1 MKHRPEPDIIRLSNI
16 SENRFLTGQ
25 TEFGVENES
34 SPQKT
39 FSSLLFSS
47 LLFSSLL
54 FSSLLFSSAARAAG
68 EGSGRGPYV
77 QADLAYAYEHIT
89 HDYPEPAGAKKG
101 KISTVSDYFRNI
113 RTHSIHPR
121 VSVGY
126 DFGGWRIAAD
136 YARYRKWNDSK
147 YSVSIK
153 ELKENKGENINVAQ
167 YLKTENQE
175 NGSFHAVSSLGLSA
189 VYDFKLNDK
198 FKPYIGARV
207 AYGHIRHQHRS
218 VEQETTIV
226 TTYLQS
232 GKPSPIIRGP
242 TPKPAHQESN
252 SIRRVGLGVIAGVGF
267 DITPNLTLDAG
278 YRYHNWGRLE
288 NTRFK
293 THEAS
298 LGVRYRF

>member
-1 MKHRPEPDIIRLSNI
+1 MQPAKNL
-16 SENRFLTGQ
+16 L
-25 TEFGVENES
+25 
-34 SPQKT
+34 

-54 FSSLLFSSAARAAG
+54 FSSLLFSSAAQAASEDG
-68 EGSGRGPYV
+68 GRGPYV

-89 HDYPEPAGAKKG
+89 HDYPKPTAPNKN

-136 YARYRKWNDSK
+136 YARYRKWNNNK

-153 ELKENKGENINVAQ
+153 ELLRNDNASLPSGKRHLNIKTQ
-167 YLKTENQE
+167 KTEHQE
-175 NGSFHAVSSLGLSA
+175 NGTFHAVSSLGLSA

-207 AYGHIRHQHRS
+207 AYGHVRHQVRS
-218 VEQETTIV
+218 VQQETDIV
-226 TTYLQS
+226 TTYPQNA
-232 GKPSPIIRGP
+232 KPSVTTGGPIP
-242 TPKPAHQESN
+242 QPAYHESR
-252 SIRRVGLGVIAGVGF
+252 SISSLGFGAVAGVGI

>member
-1 MKHRPEPDIIRLSNI
+1 MQPAKN
-16 SENRFLTGQ
+16 
-25 TEFGVENES
+25 
-34 SPQKT
+34 
-39 FSSLLFSS
+39 
-47 LLFSSLL
+47 LL
-54 FSSLLFSSAARAAG
+54 FSSLLFSSAAQAASEDG
-68 EGSGRGPYV
+68 GRGPYV
-77 QADLAYAYEHIT
+77 QADLAYAAERIT
-89 HDYPEPAGAKKG
+89 HDYPEPTGTGKN

-136 YARYRKWNDSK
+136 YARYRKWNNNK

-153 ELKENKGENINVAQ
+153 ELKNNNNKKK
-167 YLKTENQE
+167 KTENQE

-189 VYDFKLNDK
+189 VYDFRPNDK
-198 FKPYIGARV
+198 FKPYIGVRV
-207 AYGHIRHQHRS
+207 AYGHVRHS
-218 VEQETTIV
+218 ISTKKTTEFLTVARNRV
-226 TTYLQS
+226 TVPGTYKVS
-232 GKPSPIIRGP
+232 T
-242 TPKPAHQESN
+242 TPGAHQESN

>member
-1 MKHRPEPDIIRLSNI
+1 M
-16 SENRFLTGQ
+16 
-25 TEFGVENES
+25 
-34 SPQKT
+34 
-39 FSSLLFSS
+39 
-47 LLFSSLL
+47 
-54 FSSLLFSSAARAAG
+54 
-68 EGSGRGPYV
+68 
-77 QADLAYAYEHIT
+77 QADLAYAAERIT
-89 HDYPEPAGAKKG
+89 HDYPKPTDPSKG

-126 DFGGWRIAAD
+126 DFGSWRIAAD
-136 YARYRKWNDSK
+136 YARYRKWNNSK

-153 ELKENKGENINVAQ
+153 KLQNQYNK
-167 YLKTENQE
+167 KTENQE
-175 NGSFHAVSSLGLSA
+175 NGTFHAASSLGLSA

-207 AYGHIRHQHRS
+207 AYGHVRHS
-218 VEQETTIV
+218 ISTKKTTEFL
-226 TTYLQS
+226 TTASTPDAVS
-232 GKPSPIIRGP
+232 GAYKVSR
-242 TPKPAHQESN
+242 TPGAHQESN

>member
-1 MKHRPEPDIIRLSNI
+1 MNPARKKP
-16 SENRFLTGQ
+16 
-25 TEFGVENES
+25 
-34 SPQKT
+34 
-39 FSSLLFSS
+39 S

-54 FSSLLFSSAARAAG
+54 FSSLLFSSAAQAAS
-68 EGSGRGPYV
+68 EGNGRGPYV
-77 QADLAYAYEHIT
+77 QADLAYAAERIT
-89 HDYPEPAGAKKG
+89 HDYPEPTGAKKDK

-113 RTHSIHPR
+113 RTHSVHPR

-126 DFGGWRIAAD
+126 DFGSWRIAAD
-136 YARYRKWNDSK
+136 YARYRKWNNSK

-153 ELKENKGENINVAQ
+153 ELKNNNKK
-167 YLKTENQE
+167 KTENQE

-207 AYGHIRHQHRS
+207 AYGHVRHSISTKKTTEFLTTAGRS
-218 VEQETTIV
+218 GVVPGGYKVSTTP
-226 TTYLQS
+226 
-232 GKPSPIIRGP
+232 G
-242 TPKPAHQESN
+242 AHQESN

>member
-1 MKHRPEPDIIRLSNI
+1 ER
-16 SENRFLTGQ
+16 
-25 TEFGVENES
+25 
-34 SPQKT
+34 
-39 FSSLLFSS
+39 
-47 LLFSSLL
+47 
-54 FSSLLFSSAARAAG
+54 
-68 EGSGRGPYV
+68 
-77 QADLAYAYEHIT
+77 IT
-89 HDYPEPAGAKKG
+89 HDYPKPTAPGKN

-136 YARYRKWNDSK
+136 YARYRKWNDNK
-147 YSVSIK
+147 YSVNIK
-153 ELKENKGENINVAQ
+153 KLENKNKK
-167 YLKTENQE
+167 KTENQE

-207 AYGHIRHQHRS
+207 AYGHVRHS
-218 VEQETTIV
+218 IDSTKKITA
-226 TTYLQS
+226 S
-232 GKPSPIIRGP
+232 AGGAGSPASYKS
-242 TPKPAHQESN
+242 TQDAHHQSN

>member
-1 MKHRPEPDIIRLSNI
+1 MRPTKN
-16 SENRFLTGQ
+16 
-25 TEFGVENES
+25 
-34 SPQKT
+34 

-54 FSSLLFSSAARAAG
+54 FSSLLFSSAAQAAG
-68 EGSGRGPYV
+68 EDHGRGPYV

-89 HDYPEPAGAKKG
+89 HDYPEPTGAKKG

-136 YARYRKWNDSK
+136 YARYRKWNNNK

-153 ELKENKGENINVAQ
+153 ELERNDNSTSSSNHLNIKTQ
-167 YLKTENQE
+167 KTERQE
-175 NGSFHAVSSLGLSA
+175 NGTFHAVSSLGLSTI
-189 VYDFKLNDK
+189 YDFDTGSR
-198 FKPYIGARV
+198 FKPYIGMRV
-207 AYGHIRHQHRS
+207 AYGHVRHQVHS
-218 VEQETTIV
+218 MEKETTAV
-226 TTYLQS
+226 TTY
-232 GKPSPIIRGP
+232 PSNGGTPSVTTEAP
-242 TPKPAHQESN
+242 TKKPAHHESR
-252 SIRRVGLGVIAGVGF
+252 SISSLGFGAVAGVGI
-267 DITPNLTLDAG
+267 DITPKLTLDAG

-298 LGVRYRF
+298 LGMRYRF

>member
-1 MKHRPEPDIIRLSNI
+1 MRPTKN
-16 SENRFLTGQ
+16 F
-25 TEFGVENES
+25 S
-34 SPQKT
+34 SLLFSSLL

-68 EGSGRGPYV
+68 EDHGRGPYV

-89 HDYPEPAGAKKG
+89 RDYPDAAGLEKG
-101 KISTVSDYFRNI
+101 KKISTVSDYFRNI

-136 YARYRKWNDSK
+136 YARYRKWNNSK
-147 YSVSIK
+147 YSVNTK
-153 ELKENKGENINVAQ
+153 LVQTGGDKRLRNEKT
-167 YLKTENQE
+167 LKTEYQE
-175 NGSFHAVSSLGLSA
+175 NGTFHAASSLGLSTI
-189 VYDFKLNDK
+189 YDFDTGSR
-198 FKPYIGARV
+198 FKPYIGMRV
-207 AYGHIRHQHRS
+207 AYGHVRHQVRS
-218 VEQETTIV
+218 VQQETTTV
-226 TTYLQS
+226 TTYPS
-232 GKPSPIIRGP
+232 GGGAKTSVPSKMP
-242 TPKPAHQESN
+242 PKPAYHENRS
-252 SIRRVGLGVIAGVGF
+252 SRRLGFGAMAGVGI
-267 DITPNLTLDAG
+267 DVAPGLTLDAG
-278 YRYHNWGRLE
+278 YRYHYWGRLE

>member
-1 MKHRPEPDIIRLSNI
+1 
-16 SENRFLTGQ
+16 
-25 TEFGVENES
+25 ENES

-54 FSSLLFSSAARAAG
+54 FSSLLFSSLLFSSAAQAAS
-68 EGSGRGPYV
+68 EGNGRGPYV
-77 QADLAYAYEHIT
+77 QADLAYAAERIT
-89 HDYPEPAGAKKG
+89 HDYPEPTGIKKD
-101 KISTVSDYFRNI
+101 KISTVSDYFKNI

-136 YARYRKWNDSK
+136 YARYRKWNNNK
-147 YSVSIK
+147 YSVDIK
-153 ELKENKGENINVAQ
+153 ELERKNNSTSGGGSQLNIRHQ
-167 YLKTENQE
+167 KTENQE
-175 NGSFHAVSSLGLSA
+175 NGTFHAVSSLGLSA

-198 FKPYIGARV
+198 FKPYIGMRV
-207 AYGHIRHQHRS
+207 AYGHVRHGIDSTKKITGTLTAYHGAGITPTVYPDGSPR
-218 VEQETTIV
+218 EN
-226 TTYLQS
+226 TYQKS
-232 GKPSPIIRGP
+232 
-242 TPKPAHQESN
+242 H
-252 SIRRVGLGVIAGVGF
+252 SIRRVGLGAVAGVGI
-267 DITPNLTLDAG
+267 DITPKLTLDAG

-298 LGVRYRF
+298 LGMRYRF

>member
-1 MKHRPEPDIIRLSNI
+1 MQPAKNLL
-16 SENRFLTGQ
+16 F
-25 TEFGVENES
+25 S
-34 SPQKT
+34 SLL

-54 FSSLLFSSAARAAG
+54 FSSLLFSSAAQAAS
-68 EGSGRGPYV
+68 EGNGRGPYV

-89 HDYPEPAGAKKG
+89 RDYPKPTDPSKG

-126 DFGGWRIAAD
+126 DFGGWRVAAD
-136 YARYRKWNDSK
+136 YARYRKWNNNK
-147 YSVSIK
+147 YSV
-153 ELKENKGENINVAQ
+153 NIEKVQEVGKNRRDR
-167 YLKTENQE
+167 KTENQE

-189 VYDFKLNDK
+189 VYDFRPNDK
-198 FKPYIGARV
+198 FKPYIGVRV
-207 AYGHIRHQHRS
+207 AYGHVRHGIDSTKKITGTLTVYPNDADAAATVYPDGHPQKN
-218 VEQETTIV
+218 
-226 TTYLQS
+226 TYQ
-232 GKPSPIIRGP
+232 K
-242 TPKPAHQESN
+242 SN
-252 SIRRVGLGVIAGVGF
+252 SSRRLGFGAMAGVGI
-267 DITPNLTLDAG
+267 DVAPGLTLDAG

>member
-1 MKHRPEPDIIRLSNI
+1 M
-16 SENRFLTGQ
+16 
-25 TEFGVENES
+25 
-34 SPQKT
+34 
-39 FSSLLFSS
+39 
-47 LLFSSLL
+47 
-54 FSSLLFSSAARAAG
+54 
-68 EGSGRGPYV
+68 
-77 QADLAYAYEHIT
+77 QADLAYAAERIT
-89 HDYPEPAGAKKG
+89 HDYPEPTGAKKAQL
-101 KISTVSDYFRNI
+101 STVSDYFRNI

-136 YARYRKWNDSK
+136 YARYRKWNDNK
-147 YSVSIK
+147 YSVDIK
-153 ELKENKGENINVAQ
+153 ELENKNKNKRD
-167 YLKTENQE
+167 LKTENQE

-207 AYGHIRHQHRS
+207 AYGHVRHS
-218 VEQETTIV
+218 IDSTKKTAKIL
-226 TTYLQS
+226 TSSYGN
-232 GKPSPIIRGP
+232 GKP
-242 TPKPAHQESN
+242 TVYTEENTQNAHRESD

-267 DITPNLTLDAG
+267 DITPKLTLDAG

>member
-1 MKHRPEPDIIRLSNI
+1 MQPAKN
-16 SENRFLTGQ
+16 
-25 TEFGVENES
+25 
-34 SPQKT
+34 
-39 FSSLLFSS
+39 LLFSS

-54 FSSLLFSSAARAAG
+54 FSSLLFPSAAQAAG
-68 EGSGRGPYV
+68 EDNGRGPYV
-77 QADLAYAYEHIT
+77 QADLAYAAERIT
-89 HDYPEPAGAKKG
+89 HDYPEPTGAKKG
-101 KISTVSDYFRNI
+101 TTISTVSDYFRNI
-113 RTHSIHPR
+113 RTHSVHPR

-136 YARYRKWNDSK
+136 YARYRKWNDNK
-147 YSVSIK
+147 YSVNTK
-153 ELKENKGENINVAQ
+153 EVLRNKDNGNRTDR
-167 YLKTENQE
+167 KTENQE
-175 NGSFHAVSSLGLSA
+175 NGSFHAASSLGLSA

-207 AYGHIRHQHRS
+207 AYGHVRHS
-218 VEQETTIV
+218 IDSTKKTIEVTTIPHAPNA
-226 TTYLQS
+226 T
-232 GKPSPIIRGP
+232 P
-242 TPKPAHQESN
+242 TIYRVPKTQDAHQESD

>member
-1 MKHRPEPDIIRLSNI
+1 MQPAKNL
-16 SENRFLTGQ
+16 L
-25 TEFGVENES
+25 
-34 SPQKT
+34 

-54 FSSLLFSSAARAAG
+54 FSSLLFPSAAQAAG
-68 EGSGRGPYV
+68 EDGGRGPYV
-77 QADLAYAYEHIT
+77 QADLAYAAERIT
-89 HDYPEPAGAKKG
+89 HDYPEPTGTGKN

-136 YARYRKWNDSK
+136 YARYRKWNDNK
-147 YSVSIK
+147 YSVNIK
-153 ELKENKGENINVAQ
+153 KLENKNKK
-167 YLKTENQE
+167 KTENQE

-207 AYGHIRHQHRS
+207 AYGHVRHS
-218 VEQETTIV
+218 IDSTKKITA
-226 TTYLQS
+226 S
-232 GKPSPIIRGP
+232 AGGAGSPASYKS
-242 TPKPAHQESN
+242 TQDAHHQSN

>member
-1 MKHRPEPDIIRLSNI
+1 M
-16 SENRFLTGQ
+16 Q
-25 TEFGVENES
+25 TKN
-34 SPQKT
+34 

-68 EGSGRGPYV
+68 EDHGRGPYV

-89 HDYPEPAGAKKG
+89 RDYPDAAGANKG
-101 KISTVSDYFRNI
+101 KKISTVSDYFRNI

-136 YARYRKWNDSK
+136 YARYRKWNDNK
-147 YSVSIK
+147 YSVNTK
-153 ELKENKGENINVAQ
+153 ELGRNGNETSGSKLLNIQ
-167 YLKTENQE
+167 TLKTEHQE
-175 NGSFHAVSSLGLSA
+175 NGTFHAASSLGLSTI
-189 VYDFKLNDK
+189 YDFRLNDK

-207 AYGHIRHQHRS
+207 AYGHVRHQVRS
-218 VEQETTIV
+218 VQQETEIV
-226 TTYLQS
+226 TTYPS
-232 GKPSPIIRGP
+232 DGGAPSSVPGAVVGKP
-242 TPKPAHQESN
+242 AYHESR
-252 SIRRVGLGVIAGVGF
+252 SISSLGFGAVAGVGI
-267 DITPNLTLDAG
+267 DITPKLTLDAG